1 MNFLVEK
8 KGLALTA
15 TPIFPPGFTGPYEIS
30 LKNLEGELIGSSETS
45 PLIVIAP
52 VSGVYLLSVTEE
64 TQIPIPPPPIGVIL
78 TEDGENYLITE
89 DGFNYLVFEG
99 FTNPEIPTSV
109 IVTEDGLNY
118 LITEDGQNYIIK
130 EA

>member
-78 TEDGENYLITE
+78 TEDG
-89 DGFNYLVFEG
+89 
-99 FTNPEIPTSV
+99 
-109 IVTEDGLNY
+109 LNY